1 MIKARNGFVAI
12 LLLAIF
18 GLFGCSL
25 VTVDE
30 ADFGSIQELDVG
42 DLLVIQLTGNATTGY
57 EWVRSKPASLEGS
70 PIEIVKE
77 GGYQTLGCQSVGAS
91 GEYVFRYRA
100 MRLGTVTLEFEY
112 RRPWDPE
119 DPIDTYSVTAWV
131 R

>member
-1 MIKARNGFVAI
+1 MIKARNGFVTI
-12 LLLAIF
+12 LVLVIF

-30 ADFGSIQELDVG
+30 ADFGSIQRLDVG
-42 DLLVIQLTGNATTGY
+42 NLLVIRLMGNATTGY

-77 GGYQTLGCQSVGAS
+77 GDYQTLGRQMVGAS
-91 GEYVFRYRA
+91 GEFVFRYRA
-100 MRLGTVTLEFEY
+100 MRPGTVTLEFEY

-131 R
+131 H

>member
-1 MIKARNGFVAI
+1 MIKAHNGFVAI

-30 ADFGSIQELDVG
+30 ADFGSIQKLDVG
-42 DLLVIQLTGNATTGY
+42 DLLVIRLMGNATTGY
-57 EWVRSKPASLEGS
+57 EWARSKPASLEGS

-77 GGYQTLGCQSVGAS
+77 GDYQTLEYQLVGAS
-91 GEYVFRYRA
+91 GEFVFRYRA